1 MSLTRF
7 PSQVLGHYA
16 CSSAARRGSRPPL
29 EDSFGLRGR
38 LDLLALLAQRTS
50 CNLSPEYGPMTV
62 AVHSETDVVAIARE
76 LEAYG
81 APEGDD

>member
-1 MSLTRF
+1 
-7 PSQVLGHYA
+7 
-16 CSSAARRGSRPPL
+16 
-29 EDSFGLRGR
+29 
-38 LDLLALLAQRTS
+38 LLAQRTS

-62 AVHSETDVVAIARE
+62 AVHSETGVVAMACE

>member
-1 MSLTRF
+1 
-7 PSQVLGHYA
+7 
-16 CSSAARRGSRPPL
+16 
-29 EDSFGLRGR
+29 
-38 LDLLALLAQRTS
+38 
-50 CNLSPEYGPMTV
+50 MTV